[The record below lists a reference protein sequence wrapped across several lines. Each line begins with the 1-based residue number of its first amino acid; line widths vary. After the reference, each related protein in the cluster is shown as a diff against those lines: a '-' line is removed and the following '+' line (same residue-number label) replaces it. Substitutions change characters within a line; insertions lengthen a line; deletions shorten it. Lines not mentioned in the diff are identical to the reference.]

1 MSLEELDKLEQQRRD
16 ADRAY
21 NDALTAFDG
30 ALVRTAPQPA
40 APLEVEAT
48 AEPVPEGWRG
58 WPVRAVQ
65 QWLSPWMERQNT
77 MNARAAATI
86 RALID
91 RDHERTAAFEHF
103 QSSLLAFLQQITAFV
118 ETKDRHAAAQA
129 TERLDDHQRILGE
142 HMWFIEEHRPL
153 LAALPELRAH
163 LTVLQ
168 RATATL
174 QRRLSDTAP
183 AHERTSAAAT
193 PTAAPASGGSPDDY
207 KYVGF
212 EDQFRGSEASVAAT
226 FDEYL
231 PIFAG
236 TTDVVDLG
244 CGRGEFLAALHS
256 AGVRARGVDS
266 NETMVAVARER
277 ALDATL
283 GDALDYVTA
292 LPDESIGGLI
302 ATQVVEHLQ
311 PSYLNRLLDA
321 AARKLRPGAPIVLET
336 INPTCWYAF
345 FSSYIRDPTHVR
357 PVHPETLQ
365 YLLRASGFE
374 RVEIRYRSPL
384 PEHVK
389 LKTIEARDVARW
401 SSDPSTQ
408 MLGTVAQTTNVN
420 AATLNKLLF
429 GYMDYAVIGYRS

>member
-1 MSLEELDKLEQQRRD
+1 MSLEELDQLEHQRRD

-21 NDALTAFDG
+21 NDALTAFDA

-40 APLEVEAT
+40 AALEA
-48 AEPVPEGWRG
+48 AAPPPSVPEGWRG

-65 QWLSPWMERQNT
+65 QWLAPWMARQET
-77 MNARAAATI
+77 LHARTSATI
-86 RALID
+86 DALID

-103 QSSLLAFLQQITAFV
+103 QSALLAFLQQITAFV

-129 TERLDDHQRILGE
+129 TERLDEHQRIIGE
-142 HMWFIEEHRPL
+142 HMWFIKEHSPL

-168 RATATL
+168 RATAAM
-174 QRRLSDTAP
+174 QRRLGESAP
-183 AHERTSAAAT
+183 AQERTPTATAAT
-193 PTAAPASGGSPDDY
+193 PAPAAAGSSDDY

-212 EDQFRGSEASVAAT
+212 EDQFRGSEESVAAT
-226 FDEYL
+226 FDGYL

-236 TTDVVDLG
+236 ATDVVDLG
-244 CGRGEFLAALHS
+244 CGRGEFLAALRS
-256 AGVRARGVDS
+256 AGVSARGVDS
-266 NETMVAVARER
+266 NEAMVAAARER
-277 ALDATL
+277 GLDATQ
-283 GDALDYVTA
+283 GDALDYVAA

-302 ATQVVEHLQ
+302 ATQVVEHLE
-311 PSYLNRLLDA
+311 PSYLNRLLDT

-365 YLLRASGFE
+365 FLLRASSFE

-389 LKTIEARDVARW
+389 LKIVEEDVVRGL
-401 SSDPSTQ
+401 SEPSTRA
-408 MLGTVAQTTNVN
+408 LGTVAQTINTN